1 MRPEF
6 EFNYEG
12 SVNASCGKSL
22 SEKKRLA
29 ESCVRIV
36 YGSDVEV
43 IVIDPEDIRGDLER
57 LMPYR
62 ETLGEATEKKERKE
76 NAE

>member
-6 EFNYEG
+6 EFNYEK
-12 SVNASCGKSL
+12 SINAPCGKSL
-22 SEKKRLA
+22 AEKLRLMNGCMRV
-29 ESCVRIV
+29 SS
-36 YGSDVEV
+36 GLDVEV
-43 IVIDPEDIRGDLER
+43 IVIDPEEMRSGLER

-62 ETLGEATEKKERKE
+62 ETLVEAVKKERKE

>member
-6 EFNYEG
+6 EFNYEK
-12 SVNASCGKSL
+12 SINAPCGKSL
-22 SEKKRLA
+22 AEKLRLV
-29 ESCVRIV
+29 ESCMRVSS
-36 YGSDVEV
+36 GSDVEV
-43 IVIDPEDIRGDLER
+43 IVIDPEEMRSGLER

-62 ETLGEATEKKERKE
+62 ETLVEATKKERKE